1 MSGYCTVFGIDSHAR
16 TTTVCA
22 VDASTGEVRVR
33 TFRGNPYGEMAE
45 WMAGFPQPSYG
56 VYEAGCTGF
65 VPARELSAEGR
76 RVVPIAT
83 SHIPTSP
90 DDRSRKTDRRD
101 AERLA
106 RLALSGQAV
115 EVWVPDGQT
124 EGLRDLSRAIE
135 DAAERRER
143 CRMQVDAIL
152 LRHGYVWDRKTP
164 QGRPVKRWG
173 ALHAQW
179 LKGVRLAD
187 PASQAAYQAALEA
200 ERWASE
206 PYDGLVERAREAAS
220 SSALAPA
227 VDAVQ
232 WLKGVGFVCAL
243 AFCAEVGDF
252 SRFAS
257 GRRVTSYFGLA
268 PSERSSGDVRRC
280 GGLTKG
286 GCRTVRRLLVELC
299 LVKHAFRKCAEE
311 IFGFVLETFSGFVTP
326 VPGPAAA
333 AAGRVLLERYRAV
346 DVGRGRADRQ
356 EHLDAAGVAR
366 RRGGGD
372 LDVAPGQE
380 RRRTHLDR
388 PVRPVPQER
397 LGQLPGRHRA
407 PPFPSIRESSSLWL
421 GPPNS
426 TSLPWCTTRST
437 IAAASLSSANT
448 VPHLLNSTFV
458 VNTTLLLS

>member
-1 MSGYCTVFGIDSHAR
+1 MSGYRAVFGIDSHAR

-56 VYEAGCTGF
+56 VHGAGCTGF

-106 RLALSGQAV
+106 RPALSGQAV

-152 LRHGYVWDRKTP
+152 LRRVHVWDRKTP

-179 LKGVRLAD
+179 LKGARLAD

-206 PYDGLVERAREAAS
+206 SYDGLAEGAREAAS

-257 GRRVTSYFGLA
+257 GRRVTPCFGLA
-268 PSERSSGDVRRC
+268 PSKRPGGDVRRC

-286 GCRTVRRLLVELC
+286 GCRTVRRLLVECAWHHCGRANPLC
-299 LVKHAFRKCAEE
+299 AKRGPSGVAGEVARHAAKGSRR
-311 IFGFVLETFSGFVTP
+311 LT
-326 VPGPAAA
+326 
-333 AAGRVLLERYRAV
+333 ERRASML
-346 DVGRGRADRQ
+346 GRGVCANKAN
-356 EHLDAAGVAR
+356 AATAAEMAR
-366 RRGGGD
+366 WMW
-372 LDVAPGQE
+372 A
-380 RRRTHLDR
+380 
-388 PVRPVPQER
+388 
-397 LGQLPGRHRA
+397 LGAMAQ
-407 PPFPSIRESSSLWL
+407 
-421 GPPNS
+421 
-426 TSLPWCTTRST
+426 
-437 IAAASLSSANT
+437 AA
-448 VPHLLNSTFV
+448 
-458 VNTTLLLS
+458 

>member
-1 MSGYCTVFGIDSHAR
+1 MSEYRAVFGIDPHAR

-152 LRHGYVWDRKTP
+152 LRRVHVWDRKTP
-164 QGRPVKRWG
+164 QGRPVKRG
-173 ALHAQW
+173 A
-179 LKGVRLAD
+179 
-187 PASQAAYQAALEA
+187 P
-200 ERWASE
+200 
-206 PYDGLVERAREAAS
+206 
-220 SSALAPA
+220 
-227 VDAVQ
+227 
-232 WLKGVGFVCAL
+232 C
-243 AFCAEVGDF
+243 
-252 SRFAS
+252 
-257 GRRVTSYFGLA
+257 
-268 PSERSSGDVRRC
+268 
-280 GGLTKG
+280 
-286 GCRTVRRLLVELC
+286 
-299 LVKHAFRKCAEE
+299 
-311 IFGFVLETFSGFVTP
+311 
-326 VPGPAAA
+326 
-333 AAGRVLLERYRAV
+333 
-346 DVGRGRADRQ
+346 
-356 EHLDAAGVAR
+356 
-366 RRGGGD
+366 
-372 LDVAPGQE
+372 
-380 RRRTHLDR
+380 
-388 PVRPVPQER
+388 
-397 LGQLPGRHRA
+397 
-407 PPFPSIRESSSLWL
+407 
-421 GPPNS
+421 
-426 TSLPWCTTRST
+426 TRSGSR
-437 IAAASLSSANT
+437 A
-448 VPHLLNSTFV
+448 
-458 VNTTLLLS
+458 

>member
-206 PYDGLVERAREAAS
+206 SYDGLVERAREAAS
-220 SSALAPA
+220 NMAR
-227 VDAVQ
+227 
-232 WLKGVGFVCAL
+232 
-243 AFCAEVGDF
+243 DF
-252 SRFAS
+252 
-257 GRRVTSYFGLA
+257 
-268 PSERSSGDVRRC
+268 
-280 GGLTKG
+280 
-286 GCRTVRRLLVELC
+286 
-299 LVKHAFRKCAEE
+299 
-311 IFGFVLETFSGFVTP
+311 
-326 VPGPAAA
+326 
-333 AAGRVLLERYRAV
+333 
-346 DVGRGRADRQ
+346 
-356 EHLDAAGVAR
+356 
-366 RRGGGD
+366 
-372 LDVAPGQE
+372 
-380 RRRTHLDR
+380 
-388 PVRPVPQER
+388 
-397 LGQLPGRHRA
+397 
-407 PPFPSIRESSSLWL
+407 W
-421 GPPNS
+421 
-426 TSLPWCTTRST
+426 TR
-437 IAAASLSSANT
+437 
-448 VPHLLNSTFV
+448 
-458 VNTTLLLS
+458 

>member
-1 MSGYCTVFGIDSHAR
+1 MFGYCTVFGIDSHAR

-22 VDASTGEVRVR
+22 VDVSTGEVRAR

-179 LKGVRLAD
+179 LRGVRLAD

-200 ERWASE
+200 EAL
-206 PYDGLVERAREAAS
+206 GLGVLRRAGGEG
-220 SSALAPA
+220 PGG
-227 VDAVQ
+227 
-232 WLKGVGFVCAL
+232 GVL
-243 AFCAEVGDF
+243 VG
-252 SRFAS
+252 
-257 GRRVTSYFGLA
+257 
-268 PSERSSGDVRRC
+268 
-280 GGLTKG
+280 
-286 GCRTVRRLLVELC
+286 
-299 LVKHAFRKCAEE
+299 
-311 IFGFVLETFSGFVTP
+311 
-326 VPGPAAA
+326 PGP
-333 AAGRVLLERYRAV
+333 
-346 DVGRGRADRQ
+346 GRGRGAVAQ
-356 EHLDAAGVAR
+356 GGGVR
-366 RRGGGD
+366 VRPGLLRRGGRLLALRLGPQGD
-372 LDVAPGQE
+372 LLLRAGPLGALE
-380 RRRTHLDR
+380 RRRPALRRPHEGRLPHRQEAARRVRLAPLRPGQPPVHEARALRGRGGGRPPRGQGVAPAHRAQGLDAGAR
-388 PVRPVPQER
+388 GVRQQ
-397 LGQLPGRHRA
+397 GQRGDGRRDGPLDVGPGGDGPGRLRRPARPLRGARITDA
-407 PPFPSIRESSSLWL
+407 P
-421 GPPNS
+421 
-426 TSLPWCTTRST
+426 
-437 IAAASLSSANT
+437 AARGGRGA
-448 VPHLLNSTFV
+448 
-458 VNTTLLLS
+458 

>member
-164 QGRPVKRWG
+164 QGRPVKRG
-173 ALHAQW
+173 A
-179 LKGVRLAD
+179 
-187 PASQAAYQAALEA
+187 P
-200 ERWASE
+200 
-206 PYDGLVERAREAAS
+206 
-220 SSALAPA
+220 
-227 VDAVQ
+227 
-232 WLKGVGFVCAL
+232 C
-243 AFCAEVGDF
+243 
-252 SRFAS
+252 
-257 GRRVTSYFGLA
+257 
-268 PSERSSGDVRRC
+268 
-280 GGLTKG
+280 
-286 GCRTVRRLLVELC
+286 
-299 LVKHAFRKCAEE
+299 
-311 IFGFVLETFSGFVTP
+311 
-326 VPGPAAA
+326 
-333 AAGRVLLERYRAV
+333 
-346 DVGRGRADRQ
+346 
-356 EHLDAAGVAR
+356 
-366 RRGGGD
+366 
-372 LDVAPGQE
+372 
-380 RRRTHLDR
+380 
-388 PVRPVPQER
+388 
-397 LGQLPGRHRA
+397 
-407 PPFPSIRESSSLWL
+407 
-421 GPPNS
+421 
-426 TSLPWCTTRST
+426 TRSGSR
-437 IAAASLSSANT
+437 A
-448 VPHLLNSTFV
+448 
-458 VNTTLLLS
+458 

>member
-206 PYDGLVERAREAAS
+206 SYDGLVERAREAAS

-268 PSERSSGDVRRC
+268 PSERSSCVSSSLSFTKNHRSFQSSSLKFFTDHHGALGRPGRPSLGAVGHRVQGASYLVVVASESRITDALVQCRLWRAGMPTSVP
-280 GGLTKG
+280 GGLCHPVRETG
-286 GCRTVRRLLVELC
+286 IPPHPGEAANWLDEGARGPPRISFRRLRSRVVRAGC
-299 LVKHAFRKCAEE
+299 
-311 IFGFVLETFSGFVTP
+311 P
-326 VPGPAAA
+326 PAAA
-333 AAGRVLLERYRAV
+333 KGGR
-346 DVGRGRADRQ
+346 
-356 EHLDAAGVAR
+356 
-366 RRGGGD
+366 
-372 LDVAPGQE
+372 
-380 RRRTHLDR
+380 T
-388 PVRPVPQER
+388 
-397 LGQLPGRHRA
+397 
-407 PPFPSIRESSSLWL
+407 
-421 GPPNS
+421 
-426 TSLPWCTTRST
+426 WCTPVWTSPRW
-437 IAAASLSSANT
+437 
-448 VPHLLNSTFV
+448 
-458 VNTTLLLS
+458 TT